1 MGAGPPTRRRP
12 KDTQAVDRSAREI
25 TKSQELVYELKIGQV
40 MTREVITVTPDMLMS
55 ELKEILRVNRISG
68 APVVEADQ
76 LVGVISIEDLIKALE
91 SGRIGATVSN
101 GMTTTVVTVFDDE
114 SVIQAVNK
122 FAQYG
127 FGRLPVI
134 TRTGE
139 LVGVITQG
147 DVVRGL
153 LQHLDVEYQEEEI
166 HRYRASHIFED
177 IESDQTGLLLRYRVR
192 PKDFNHGGEAS
203 SKLKKALQRLGAKPQ
218 IVRRAGIATYEAE
231 TNIII
236 HTTNGGEI
244 IAEIRPE
251 RIKVTAIDDGPGIE
265 DTEKAMQPGF
275 STAPNWIREMGFGA
289 GMGLNNIEVCADEM
303 SLTSS
308 IGSGTRLEMF
318 FHL

>member
-1 MGAGPPTRRRP
+1 MS
-12 KDTQAVDRSAREI
+12 RSARDI

-40 MTREVITVTPDMLMS
+40 MTREVIAVTPDTLMS

-68 APVVEADQ
+68 TPVVQ
-76 LVGVISIEDLIKALE
+76 HGRLVGVISIEDLIKALE
-91 SGRIGATVSN
+91 SGQIEATVSK

-134 TRTGE
+134 SRAGE
-139 LVGVITQG
+139 LMGVITQG

-153 LQHLDVEYQEEEI
+153 LLQLDVEYQEEEI

-177 IESDQTGLLLRYRVR
+177 IESDQTGLLLRYRVL
-192 PKDFNHGGEAS
+192 PKDFVHGGEAS
-203 SKLKKALQRLGAKPQ
+203 SKLKRALQRLGAKPQ

-236 HTTNGGEI
+236 HTTDGGEI

-251 RIKVTAIDDGPGIE
+251 RIKVTAIDAGPGIE
-265 DTEKAMQPGF
+265 DTDRAMQPGF

-289 GMGLNNIEVCADEM
+289 GMGLNNVEVCADEM
-303 SLTSS
+303 SLTSKV
-308 IGSGTRLEMF
+308 GSGTRLEMF

>member
-1 MGAGPPTRRRP
+1 MS
-12 KDTQAVDRSAREI
+12 RSARDI

-40 MTREVITVTPDMLMS
+40 MTREVIAVTPDTLMS

-68 APVVEADQ
+68 TPVVQ
-76 LVGVISIEDLIKALE
+76 HGRLVGVISIEDLIKALE
-91 SGRIGATVSN
+91 SGQIEATVSK
-101 GMTTTVVTVFDDE
+101 GMTTMVVTVFDDE

-134 TRTGE
+134 SRAGE
-139 LVGVITQG
+139 LMGVITQG

-153 LQHLDVEYQEEEI
+153 LLQLDVEYQEEEI

-177 IESDQTGLLLRYRVR
+177 IESDQTGLLLRYRVL
-192 PKDFNHGGEAS
+192 PKDFVHGGEAS
-203 SKLKKALQRLGAKPQ
+203 SKLKRALQRLGAKPQ

-236 HTTNGGEI
+236 HTTDGGEI

-251 RIKVTAIDDGPGIE
+251 RIKVTAIDAGPGIE
-265 DTEKAMQPGF
+265 DTDRAMQPGF

-289 GMGLNNIEVCADEM
+289 GMGLNNVEVCADEM
-303 SLTSS
+303 SLTSKV
-308 IGSGTRLEMF
+308 GSGTRLEMF

>member
-1 MGAGPPTRRRP
+1 
-12 KDTQAVDRSAREI
+12 VNRSAREI

-40 MTREVITVTPDMLMS
+40 MTREVITVTPDTLMS
-55 ELKEILRVNRISG
+55 ELKEILRVSRISG
-68 APVVEADQ
+68 APVVQAGQ

-91 SGRIGATVSN
+91 SGRIGTTVSN
-101 GMTTTVVTVFDDE
+101 GMTTDVVTVFEDE

-122 FAQYG
+122 FGQYG

-134 TRTGE
+134 SRDGE

-153 LQHLDVEYQEEEI
+153 LLQLDVEYQEEEI

-177 IESDQTGLLLRYRVR
+177 IESDQTGLLLRYRVH
-192 PKDFNHGGEAS
+192 PKDFVHGGEAS
-203 SKLKKALQRLGAKPQ
+203 SKLKRALQRLGAEPQ

-265 DTEKAMQPGF
+265 DTERAMQPGF

-289 GMGLNNIEVCADEM
+289 GMGLNNVEVCADEM
-303 SLTSS
+303 SLTSKV
-308 IGSGTRLEMF
+308 GSGTRLEMF

>member
-1 MGAGPPTRRRP
+1 MN
-12 KDTQAVDRSAREI
+12 RSAHEI

-40 MTREVITVTPDMLMS
+40 MTREVITVAPETLMS
-55 ELKEILRVNRISG
+55 ELKEILRLNRISG
-68 APVVEADQ
+68 APVVQADR

-91 SGRIGATVSN
+91 SGRIGTTVSN
-101 GMTTTVVTVFDDE
+101 GMTTAVVTVFDDE

-122 FAQYG
+122 FGQYG

-134 TRTGE
+134 SRAGE

-153 LQHLDVEYQEEEI
+153 LQQLDVEYQEEEI

-192 PKDFNHGGEAS
+192 PKDFTHGGEAS
-203 SKLKKALQRLGAKPQ
+203 SKLKRALQRLGAEPQ

-236 HTTNGGEI
+236 HTINGGEI

-265 DTEKAMQPGF
+265 DTERAMEPGF

-289 GMGLNNIEVCADEM
+289 GMGLNNVEVCADQM
-303 SLTSS
+303 SLTSRL
-308 IGSGTRLEMF
+308 GSGTRLEMF